1 MSGGEPR
8 VRIVTGSSTCL
19 DAAQARELGITLVP
33 LRIHLDGQNDGRDRR
48 DLSDISPSEVY
59 ALLRAGARIT
69 TSSATPGDYL
79 DAFQAEP
86 GPVLCLTEGAAFS
99 AGNSSA
105 RVAAELAADRV
116 VEVFDSGTAAGGLR
130 LLALAAARWA
140 AEGLA
145 VGDVAER
152 LGPIRERVEMV
163 GMLETVEYLGRTGR
177 IPELASWGGSV
188 LRVRPVIRF
197 KHGKGSLA
205 TLVRSP
211 MKGLAELH
219 RQVLRLATG
228 QGAGRCGEGLNC
240 TVFHADALALAEE
253 LRDRVRHDLPRSD
266 LSVTEM
272 TPAMGVHTGPG
283 VVAHAAYVAPLA
295 D

>member
-1 MSGGEPR
+1 LSGARPR

-19 DAAQARELGITLVP
+19 DATQARELGITLVP
-33 LRIHLDGQNDGRDRR
+33 LRIHLEGGERR

-59 ALLRAGARIT
+59 TLLRAGARIT

-86 GPVLCLTEGAAFS
+86 GPVLCLTEGSGFS
-99 AGNSSA
+99 AGNGSA
-105 RVAAELAADRV
+105 RVAAGLAGDQEIEV
-116 VEVFDSGTAAGGLR
+116 VDSGTAAGGLR

-145 VGDVAER
+145 VPEMAER
-152 LGPIRERVEMV
+152 LAPIRERVEMV
-163 GMLETVEYLGRTGR
+163 GMLETVEYLGRSGR

-197 KHGKGSLA
+197 KDGKGSLA

-219 RQVLRLATG
+219 RQVLRLAAA
-228 QGAGRCGEGLNC
+228 QRAGPRGEGLCC
-240 TVFHADALALAEE
+240 TVFHADALQLAEE
-253 LRDRVRHDLPRSD
+253 LRDRIRHDMPLAD
-266 LSVTEM
+266 LTVTEM

>member
-19 DAAQARELGITLVP
+19 DAARARELGITLVP
-33 LRIHLDGQNDGRDRR
+33 LRIHLEGQERR
-48 DLSDISPSEVY
+48 DLSDISPGEVY

-86 GPVLCLTEGAAFS
+86 GPVLCLTEGSGFS
-99 AGNSSA
+99 AGDGSA
-105 RVAAELAADRV
+105 RVAARLASDRA
-116 VEVFDSGTAAGGLR
+116 VEVLDSGTAAGGLR
-130 LLALAAARWA
+130 LLALTAARWA
-140 AEGLA
+140 AEGLS
-145 VGDVAER
+145 VGEVAER

-163 GMLETVEYLGRTGR
+163 GMLETVEYLGRSGR
-177 IPELASWGGSV
+177 IPELASWTGSV

-197 KHGKGSLA
+197 QHGKGSLA

-219 RQVLRLATG
+219 RQVLRLAAG
-228 QGAGRCGEGLNC
+228 QAAGPCGEGLNC

-253 LRDRVRHDLPRSD
+253 LRGRVRHDLPRAE
-266 LSVTEM
+266 LTVTEM

-283 VVAHAAYVAPLA
+283 VVAHAAYVAPLH